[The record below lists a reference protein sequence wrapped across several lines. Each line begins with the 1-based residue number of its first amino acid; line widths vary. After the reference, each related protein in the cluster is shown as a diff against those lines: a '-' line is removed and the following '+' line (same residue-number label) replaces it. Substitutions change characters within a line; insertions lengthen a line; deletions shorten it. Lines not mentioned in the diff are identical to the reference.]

1 MRKLHPFYKTPNI
14 SDHFT
19 ATNALV
25 KSVADNNQKTAW
37 SVIRRFGAQPD
48 KMIVDRQTASPSSW
62 KTPCIAT
69 RMAW

>member
-1 MRKLHPFYKTPNI
+1 MRTPWLVFL
-14 SDHFT
+14 SFSFLAAADPAFAQ
-19 ATNALV
+19 ATNPYDV
-25 KSVADNNQKTAW
+25 
-37 SVIRRFGAQPD
+37 RRFGAQPD